1 MLRSKSPATSIHKDR
16 HDESARSG
24 NGKARI
30 RSVSFENNKS
40 SFEFGS
46 RIILKIRIVSFAF
59 LEKLDFGITIF
70 DKTGNAISY
79 TDSRLETKTIYNL
92 QDQEH
97 VNIRFS
103 FKCIFTRGFYT
114 LCFVLSEGDTKHP
127 DTIDYYSDAIG
138 FEVLDNNFRIYGATK
153 LNSDIE
159 IIT

>member
-1 MLRSKSPATSIHKDR
+1 MYLDSGKLINSGDPAKVCTHYVNKAMLRSKSPATSIHKDR

-79 TDSRLETKTIYNL
+79 TDSRLETQNNL
-92 QDQEH
+92 Q
-97 VNIRFS
+97 
-103 FKCIFTRGFYT
+103 FTRPRACKYK
-114 LCFVLSEGDTKHP
+114 V
-127 DTIDYYSDAIG
+127 
-138 FEVLDNNFRIYGATK
+138 
-153 LNSDIE
+153 
-159 IIT
+159 